1 MKPRI
6 LQCAFYI
13 VLIFTL
19 ASCVSKK
26 KYAQLETEKKTT
38 LTQKDSLMTVMTKK
52 LAVNDSLTAELVKKD
67 SIIDSLSGVI
77 VDIQSKRDKP
87 KTTASKKPKTIT
99 KEEEYDRKAQFI
111 YNFASYIE
119 WPIVY
124 NGTDFIIGVAGDD
137 ELVQRVQ
144 STLSNKKVSSKKI
157 KVEKYNKTTKYHVLF
172 VIPSSYNAFVAI
184 KNDVKK
190 NKTVLVSD
198 DYALFSLG
206 AHISFSMDGDKIKYT
221 INKPAIEKIGLKVG
235 HELMRFSE

>member
-1 MKPRI
+1 MTARI
-6 LQCAFYI
+6 LQCAFFTVFVF
-13 VLIFTL
+13 VLT
-19 ASCVSKK
+19 SCVSKK
-26 KYAQLETEKKTT
+26 KYALLETEKTT
-38 LTQKDSLMTVMTKK
+38 TTAKKDSLMTVITNKT
-52 LAVNDSLTAELVKKD
+52 AINDSLTVELVKKD
-67 SIIDSLSGVI
+67 SIIDSLSALI
-77 VDIQSKRDKP
+77 VDIQSKRDRP
-87 KTTASKKPKTIT
+87 KTNSSKKPKTIT

-124 NGTDFIIGVAGDD
+124 NGTEFIIGVAGEDD
-137 ELVQRVQ
+137 LVQRVQ
-144 STLSNKKVSSKKI
+144 TTLSNKKVSSKKI
-157 KVEKYNKTTKYHVLF
+157 KIEKYNKTTKYHVIF
-172 VIPSSYNAFVAI
+172 VIPSTYNSFVAI

-190 NKTVLVSD
+190 NKTILVSD